1 MMKTVR
7 QAIWGPVALKNY
19 MLVFVGLEEYAD
31 LRGWVRI
38 AYDMGYRHAPRSLT

>member
-19 MLVFVGLEEYAD
+19 MLVFVGLEECAD
-31 LRGWVRI
+31 PRGWIRI
-38 AYDMGYRHAPRSLT
+38 VHDMGGV

>member
-31 LRGWVRI
+31 LRGWIRI
-38 AYDMGYRHAPRSLT
+38 VHDMGYRHAPRSLT